1 MARPV
6 TSVLFVVV
14 VALSAGEPAL
24 RAAGRAVTFRAGDG
38 RTLGGILNEA
48 SRRPAP
54 AVVLVPMLGRSR
66 DDWQGPG
73 QQLADANITSL
84 AIDLP
89 DQSVPEDVKALT
101 AWSDDIRAA
110 LGYLEAR
117 ADVRGDAMGVAGAS
131 LGASLAAV
139 AASDPRVH
147 ALVLISPSL
156 DYRGLRIDGAMR
168 QYGARPALL
177 LASRQDSY
185 AARSVRDLARDAPGP
200 RDMQWSDAPGHGMA
214 LLGREPDLVRL
225 LVEWFQ
231 RTLGG

>member
-1 MARPV
+1 MALPV
-6 TSVLFVVV
+6 GPVLFVVLV
-14 VALSAGEPAL
+14 VLSASEPAL
-24 RAAGRAVTFRAGDG
+24 RAAGRTVSFRTADG
-38 RTLGGILNEA
+38 RTLGGVLNEA

-54 AVVLVPMLGRSR
+54 AVVLVPTLGRPK
-66 DDWQGPG
+66 DDWQVPG

-89 DQSVPEDVKALT
+89 GPDLPPDAKALS

-117 ADVRGDAMGVAGAS
+117 ADVRAGAMGVAGAS

-139 AASDPRVH
+139 AASDPRVRS
-147 ALVLISPSL
+147 LVLISPSL

-185 AARSVRDLARDAPGP
+185 AARSVRELAKDGPGP
-200 RDMQWSDAPGHGMA
+200 REMQWSDAPGHGMA